1 MDCSTCNLEINNENY
16 IICSCG
22 YKYHYKCLY
31 KSTIMKTN
39 WSNKSP
45 PKYAIQLFR
54 SPNFTFK
61 SIINNNDNTP
71 INLPILNNALP
82 SSTIIDNSNINNL
95 INSTETKLN
104 MLLSKITEIS
114 KLIVVKK
121 AYANVTAN
129 VTTTVTNS
137 DTFTDN
143 LVKSVNIIKNNIY
156 SNNEI
161 IIHNINIPNTD
172 KTNFFKY
179 QIHIICK
186 TVDINK

>member
-22 YKYHYKCLY
+22 NKYHYKCLY
-31 KSTIMKTN
+31 KAKIMKTN

-61 SIINNNDNTP
+61 CNTCIINNNDNKP

-114 KLIVVKK
+114 ELIVVKK
-121 AYANVTAN
+121 SYANVTAN
-129 VTTTVTNS
+129 VTSTVSNS

-143 LVKSVNIIKNNIY
+143 LVK
-156 SNNEI
+156 
-161 IIHNINIPNTD
+161 
-172 KTNFFKY
+172 
-179 QIHIICK
+179 
-186 TVDINK
+186 